1 MTAVS
6 RTDTDTAAPRLHTAR
21 NHSLAQ
27 RYAAVRAQTLALAA
41 ALSEADCQVQSM
53 PDASPVRWHLAHVT
67 WFFET
72 FVLERFEAGFA
83 PHHADFRVLFNSYYN
98 GVGEQHPRPQRGLVT
113 RPGLAEVQAY
123 RVAVDERIETLLATP
138 LDAQALPLI
147 ELGLQHEQQHQ
158 ELILTDLLHLFSCNP
173 LAPHYQAPRPL
184 PTGPAVPLR
193 FLPFEGGVVEIG
205 HGGDGF
211 AFDNES
217 PRHRHYLRSY
227 ALANRA
233 VTQGEWADFVA
244 DGGYREPRWWLSA
257 GWDWVRQQRVEA
269 PLYWRRDGVAW
280 RCFTLQG
287 AQPLHA
293 AAPVVHVSLF
303 EADAYARW
311 ATAQQQGGR
320 PALRLPTEAEW
331 EHAAARLPADAPA
344 RGNFVET
351 GALQPRPAVAQPGP
365 WPLQMFGDVWEWTAS
380 SYSPYPGFSAWEG
393 AVGEYN
399 AKFMINQTVLR
410 GGSCATPRSHIRASY
425 RNFFPTDTRWQF
437 SGLRLAHDV
446 D

>member
-1 MTAVS
+1 VK
-6 RTDTDTAAPRLHTAR
+6 AAALSGAPATGLS
-21 NHSLAQ
+21 SLVHHPLAS

-41 ALSEADCQVQSM
+41 PLSEADCQVQSM

-72 FVLERFEAGFA
+72 FVLERFEPGFK

-98 GVGEQHPRPQRGLVT
+98 GVGEQHPRPQRGLIT
-113 RPGLAEVQAY
+113 RPGLAEVKSY
-123 RVAVDERIETLLATP
+123 RAAVDERIAALLAAP

-173 LAPHYQAPRPL
+173 LAPRYQAPRTVPPAEAAPL
-184 PTGPAVPLR
+184 QFR
-193 FLPFEGGVVEIG
+193 PFEGGVVEIG
-205 HGGDGF
+205 HAGAGF
-211 AFDNES
+211 AFDNEG
-217 PRHRHYLRSY
+217 PRHHQYLRPY
-227 ALANRA
+227 TLAQRA
-233 VTQGEWADFVA
+233 VTQGEWVDFVA

-257 GWDWVRQQRVEA
+257 GWDWVRQQRIEA
-269 PLYWRRDGVAW
+269 PMYWRRDGAAW
-280 RCFTLQG
+280 HSFTLQG
-287 AQPLHA
+287 LLPLHA

-311 ATAQQQGGR
+311 ASAQQRAGS

-331 EHAAARLPADAPA
+331 EHAAAGGPTEAIA

-351 GALQPRPAVAQPGP
+351 GALQPRPAAPDGTALQ
-365 WPLQMFGDVWEWTAS
+365 QMFGDVWEWTAS
-380 SYSPYPGFSAWEG
+380 SYAPYPGFSAWDG

-425 RNFFPTDTRWQF
+425 RNFFPTDARWQF
-437 SGLRLAHDV
+437 SGLRLAHDGG
-446 D
+446 